1 MFQVCPG
8 RWAKPLMSRQAPKS
22 RGKSGDAEKCH
33 QVTCISLALARH
45 CPSLPVPHFNSH
57 WNSCHLY
64 IRSIAYATQ
73 LTHVI
78 SHLSHFPSSR
88 SHMISPRLTKPM
100 SQLNSA
106 VICLILFGLWWTDG
120 LMDWWTCLFPFR
132 PTECRWDGARL
143 ADLYDS
149 LILSWAT
156 GDQGEGFNFGVRR
169 SKRRQSNVTSWFQ
182 KEWPNV
188 KGENARAI

>member
-8 RWAKPLMSRQAPKS
+8 RWAKPLMSRQAPKP

-33 QVTCISLALARH
+33 QVTCISLALASH
-45 CPSLPVPHFNSH
+45 CPSLISH
-57 WNSCHLY
+57 LNSCHLY
-64 IRSIAYATQ
+64 ITSITYATQ

-88 SHMISPRLTKPM
+88 SHMISPRLTKPT
-100 SQLNSA
+100 SA
-106 VICLILFGLWWTDG
+106 KFSCNLFDFVWTVMDSWTDG
-120 LMDWWTCLFPFR
+120 LVFFPFR

-188 KGENARAI
+188 NGWEC